1 MAIIGKRAA
10 VAELPLVHLQGAPAW
25 ILWGLVHLLLL
36 IGFRNRAIVLF
47 DWVWTYLAGNY
58 SSRVI
63 NQVNY
68 EA

>member
-10 VAELPLVHLQGAPAW
+10 VAELPLVHLQGVPAW

-47 DWVWTYLAGNY
+47 DWVWTYLAGSY